1 MKLSEEYGITQEGFV
16 LKRMDTILEEIHAD
30 LSEGFG
36 FDTRLNPQSFLNVL
50 ITTFGS
56 QIADMWEVAQN
67 SYYAKYPATAE
78 GINLDN
84 AVQYSGIRRQ
94 KSKKTYYPIHCTG
107 LDGTLV
113 RKGVMIASTTVPPTK
128 LLSAMEFTIS
138 RESFNVVSIRVVA
151 LVEGNYS
158 VSVNGLEYT
167 YVFDG
172 NGTKKQ
178 ILEGL
183 KKEIDGTGYTVEV
196 DTENFILKIA
206 DKMIGRSNVLLL
218 SENLTTV
225 EVTTIASFE
234 TEGYGKFVLQNET
247 ITDIITNVGGLYSVT
262 NLLPATYGRLQETDI
277 ELRHSYLAKS
287 AIRSNRMIDS
297 IVSQLLNNVDGVES
311 ATGYENSTNIADSE
325 GRPPHSIEIVVEG
338 GDDTEIAQV
347 ILEKKAA
354 GIQTFGN
361 TEIQIA
367 TTYGDLIPVRFN
379 RPQYIYAWLKVTLYG
394 DKKYLPENY
403 KNLTETAILKYTNN
417 MIAGDSFI
425 IQLLHKELYDVIP
438 GLTYIKIEVVKTKDR
453 FYVPKAE
460 EYIIANILSTSR
472 EKILVSPERIEV
484 VLDEEN

>member
-1 MKLSEEYGITQEGFV
+1 MKLSEGYGVTQEGFV

-128 LLSAMEFTIS
+128 LLSATEFTIS
-138 RESFNVVSIRVVA
+138 RESFNVVSVRVVA

-158 VSVNGLEYT
+158 VSINGLEYIYT
-167 YVFDG
+167 FDG

-206 DKMIGRSNVLLL
+206 DKMLGRSNVLVL

-234 TEGYGKFVLQNET
+234 TEEYGKFVLQTET
-247 ITDIITNVGGLYSVT
+247 ITDIITNVGGLNSVT
-262 NLLPATYGRLQETDI
+262 NIVMPTYGRLQETDV

-297 IVSQLLNNVDGVES
+297 IVSQLLNNVDSVES
-311 ATGYENSTNIADSE
+311 ATGYENSTNVIDSE

-354 GIQTFGN
+354 GIQTFGT